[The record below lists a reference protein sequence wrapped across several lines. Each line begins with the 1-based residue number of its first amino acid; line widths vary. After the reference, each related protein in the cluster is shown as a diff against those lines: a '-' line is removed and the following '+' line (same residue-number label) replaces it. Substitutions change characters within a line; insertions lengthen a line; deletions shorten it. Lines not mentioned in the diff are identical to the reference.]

1 MAIEAA
7 RSLAGT
13 SQAISAYRCSN
24 VNFPAGLRI
33 PENTDSVEAQV
44 VFNPV
49 QQSGGGLPDQ
59 CRVHDFQIFAYFG
72 EAWHELCYGTIEIEV
87 SKDFDGVSE
96 TNPVDSGEKS
106 NKRWEN
112 VNSKEFYDT
121 INEHGMS
128 FGPAF
133 QGLQEVRVSERQA
146 TAQIE
151 LDRWHNNLNE
161 NSTYPHT
168 PHVIHPT
175 DLDVIFQSSI
185 ASISQGGRLPIPVL
199 IPTKIR
205 SLWISNELLTRGSR
219 NVLDIHNQ
227 IDTEA
232 YREADFSIAVHDKHR
247 GKAQVRVEG
256 LSLTFVKDAKWMERA
271 DEEARRTCW
280 SLVWRP
286 DPSLLTKE
294 ELASLCSSGQDNGHL
309 AVATF
314 VELFA
319 HQDPLADII
328 EAEDITLETS
338 RSIRDRLMTY
348 GLDTDNYGLP
358 LFRRYTITRS
368 DDTDE
373 SNDHD
378 GPFSDRVDRKA
389 IETDGNNEEEF
400 IDGLYDLLICHNHN
414 YTLDRSQK
422 SLLSLLKPHGKIL
435 CLNSF
440 EILTK
445 TDLDS
450 PTHAEPN
457 TLSSPK
463 TNDTANCTT
472 VSDST
477 IVILISPESELQRD
491 VADLIQTR
499 LSAGQVTSSTILL
512 FDSINEKQYMG
523 SHYISLL
530 ELDTS
535 FFSDLKDEQ
544 WSIFKSILSTAK
556 SFLWVT
562 KGQTPDKDLVSGL
575 GRVIRSEYLDLRFVE
590 LALETSTSIDRT
602 GSHIASVFLKTLH
615 TADDVIDFDS
625 EYREQDGRL
634 CIGRIREATNVNATI
649 RSMVSPSRPKQQQF
663 GADPQRALSLSIAS
677 PGLLNSLHFEDDPDY
692 DLALGPTEV
701 EIEVRAT
708 GMNFKDILIAMGQI
722 SGNRLGFECAG
733 IVRRAGSESG
743 FEPGQR
749 VTCCTLSGA
758 YKTFVRADASWV
770 FDLPDHVPFTGAAGI
785 PLVFATAYYSLVEVS
800 RLSEGETVLIHS
812 GAGGVGQA
820 AIQIA
825 QRLKARIFTTVGTAE
840 KRQLLQDL
848 YQIPES
854 HIFNSRDTNF
864 AQQVKT
870 HCPSGVDVVLN
881 SLRGELQEASWKCIA
896 PLGRFVD
903 VGKADFESSRKGLNM
918 KPFLSNVSFSSVDLS
933 VVMRNAKPTMARIMS
948 ALKSYLTDTSTPI
961 TSPQPLQVYQVGN
974 FQDAFRQMASGKSSG
989 KIVVDMNTA
998 DEVPVCSD
1006 QSKVV
1011 R

>member
-1 MAIEAA
+1 
-7 RSLAGT
+7 
-13 SQAISAYRCSN
+13 

-33 PENTDSVEAQV
+33 SDNADSVEAQV

-87 SKDFDGVSE
+87 STDSDKVPE
-96 TNPVDSGEKS
+96 TNLVNDNERS

-133 QGLQEVRVSERQA
+133 QGLQEVRVSDRQA
-146 TAQIE
+146 TARIE

-161 NSTYPHT
+161 NNKFPHT

-205 SLWISNELLTRGSR
+205 SLWLSNDLLTRGSR

-227 IDTEA
+227 IDAEA
-232 YREADFSIAVHDKHR
+232 YREADFSIAVYDKHAN
-247 GKAQVRVEG
+247 KTQVRVDG

-286 DPSLLTKE
+286 DPSLLTRE
-294 ELASLCSSGQDNGHL
+294 ELAYLCSSTIVNGENDGCL
-309 AVATF
+309 AAAIF

-319 HQDPLADII
+319 HQNPLVEIV
-328 EAEDITLETS
+328 EAEDVPPETS
-338 RSIRDRLMTY
+338 RSIRDRLMNY
-348 GLDTDNYGLP
+348 GLHADDDRGLP

-368 DDTDE
+368 DGIDDVE
-373 SNDHD
+373 DHG
-378 GPFSDRVDRKA
+378 GPFSDRVERKA
-389 IETDGNNEEEF
+389 IDTEGDDEEASV
-400 IDGLYDLLICHNHN
+400 DGLYDLLICHNRN
-414 YTLDRSQK
+414 YILGQSRNSP
-422 SLLSLLKPHGKIL
+422 LSLLKLHGRVL
-435 CLNSF
+435 CLDSF

-445 TDLDS
+445 TDLDIR
-450 PTHAEPN
+450 EPDQA
-457 TLSSPK
+457 LSATK
-463 TNDTANCTT
+463 TNGAANGAT
-472 VSDST
+472 VSDSK
-477 IVILISPESELQRD
+477 IVILISPDSQLQED
-491 VADLIQTR
+491 VAGSIQAQ
-499 LSAGQVTSSTILL
+499 LSTSQGISSTIAV
-512 FDSINEKQYMG
+512 FDSIDVKQYMG

-530 ELDTS
+530 ELDVS
-535 FFSDLKDEQ
+535 FFFDIKDEQ
-544 WSIFKSILSTAK
+544 WPIFKSILSTAK
-556 SFLWVT
+556 SLFWVT

-575 GRVIRSEYLDLRFVE
+575 GRVIQSEYLDLRFVE
-590 LALETSTSIDRT
+590 LALETSTSTSKAVD
-602 GSHIASVFLKTLH
+602 HIASVFLKAFH
-615 TADDVIDFDS
+615 TADDAVDFDS
-625 EYREQDGRL
+625 EYREQDGKL
-634 CIGRIREATNVNATI
+634 CIGRVREATSVNATI
-649 RSMVSPSRPKQQQF
+649 RSMVSPSRPKQQQL

-677 PGLLNSLHFEDDPDY
+677 PGLLNSLHFEDDPDF

-733 IVRRAGSESG
+733 IVSRAGNASG
-743 FEPGQR
+743 FETGQR

-770 FDLPDHVPFTGAAGI
+770 FDLPDHIPFTDAAGI
-785 PLVFATAYYSLVEVS
+785 PLVFATAYYSLVEVA

-825 QRLKARIFTTVGTAE
+825 QRKKARIFTTVGTEE
-840 KRQLLQDL
+840 KKRLLQDL

-854 HIFNSRDTNF
+854 HIFSSRDTSF

-870 HCPSGVDVVLN
+870 HCPNGVDVVLN

-933 VVMRNAKPTMARIMS
+933 VVMRNAKPTTARIMN
-948 ALKSYLTDTSTPI
+948 ALKSYLTESSAPI
-961 TSPQPLQVYQVGN
+961 TSPQPLQVYRAGN
-974 FQDAFRQMASGKSSG
+974 LQDAFRQMANGKSSG
-989 KIVVDMNTA
+989 KIIVDMNAA
-998 DEVPVCSD
+998 DEVPVRLKNFHHFS
-1006 QSKVV
+1006 
-1011 R
+1011 